1 MNRFVLT
8 NLSKRHKSFLL
19 IACIYLLLAVAVSRF
34 GPSRQILHF
43 IHADSTKIYPPGKVV
58 HDYWGNPWD
67 PTGFNPF
74 DGFIS
79 MQVLIFATVYMLMI
93 CFIGR
98 QIISS
103 FLGNHL
109 NLPQIPL
116 LFAGFLIGY
125 TTVLL
130 PLRIIYALFPV
141 RIGSVLFLIC
151 LISLCIRSIMTTSM
165 RTSQP
170 RILSSSSLI
179 VLCIFIVFIYR
190 VQSGRNFLVSD
201 SNINFLNVV
210 KLFKTTKSGF
220 AFLPT
225 WDQQSDEW
233 IFTAPGV
240 FLFESIRFDAI
251 WYLLTA
257 SFGQISLFFSV
268 YLFSLNSFRKVSS
281 SRWLGLGAWF
291 PSCLIFFSTP
301 SWLPSSYVSLF
312 GGQNPVIYLGHAGRY
327 VGLILPCILVFLFEQ
342 KSFERD
348 KTYLLQFLFFAG
360 IGFMSIHLALY
371 FILIGFILTF
381 IKPISRRGQ
390 SKPTLHFI
398 TLISQK
404 KFIFAPALVG
414 LLFVYTLIHRDI
426 SPGVT
431 STTEIFSWTGLIL
444 LFGSCIS
451 LFLYKVSFRDVS
463 VKLELFVHFRRY
475 FFYGLALFIGFVF
488 SGNTLL
494 TFEPFRDGYRW
505 VGSVFPSFLVDPY
518 TRGVGDVIPFNV
530 LRFSGTECWVTG
542 HCVSVWGFIGAYGI
556 VIFLV
561 SIALILF
568 PTNGEQLTVNETL
581 FALTLIL
588 FPLMFFIVDF
598 TGGTE
603 LISSWVKT
611 RFLEPAYYSLL
622 VLSWLSIA
630 RFQKY
635 RGLFLVIS
643 ALWFLPLIVIRVLPQ
658 IVTNLVW
665 LVKQVI

>member
-1 MNRFVLT
+1 MNTFAAT
-8 NLSKRHKSFLL
+8 NLFRRHKSILL
-19 IACIYLLLAVAVSRF
+19 IACIYLLLAVGVSRF

-43 IHADSTKIYPPGKVV
+43 IHADSNKVYPPGKVV
-58 HDYWGNPWD
+58 YDYWGNPWD
-67 PTGFNPF
+67 SAGFNPF

-79 MQVLIFATVYMLMI
+79 LQVLIFASIYMLMI

-98 QIISS
+98 AIISS
-103 FLGNHL
+103 FLGHRP

-116 LFAGFLIGY
+116 LFSGFLIGY

-130 PLRIIYALFPV
+130 PLRIVYALLPV
-141 RIGSVLFLIC
+141 RIGSVLIFIC
-151 LISLCIRSIMTTSM
+151 LISLCIKSIKNSPM

-170 RILSSSSLI
+170 KFLI
-179 VLCIFIVFIYR
+179 SGFLIAMCIFIAFIYR

-201 SNINFLNVV
+201 SNIYFLNIV
-210 KLFKTTKSGF
+210 KLFKTTKNGF
-220 AFLPT
+220 DFLPT

-233 IFTAPGV
+233 LFTAPGV
-240 FLFESIRFDAI
+240 FLFESSTHDAI

-257 SFGQISLFFSV
+257 SFGQLSLFFSV
-268 YLFSLNSFRKVSS
+268 YLFSFNSFRKVTSS
-281 SRWLGLGAWF
+281 QWLRLSAWV

-301 SWLPSSYVSLF
+301 SWLPSGYVSLF

-327 VGLILPCILVFLFEQ
+327 VGLILPCILVFLFEH

-348 KTYLLQFLFFAG
+348 KTHLLQFLFFAG

-381 IKPISRRGQ
+381 IKPIRSHGQWKPSLRSATSISR
-390 SKPTLHFI
+390 KNIVFL
-398 TLISQK
+398 
-404 KFIFAPALVG
+404 PALLG
-414 LLFVYTLIHRDI
+414 LLLVYIFNHRDI
-426 SPGVT
+426 SPGST
-431 STTEIFSWTGLIL
+431 STLNLFSWTSLIL
-444 LFGSCIS
+444 LFGSCMSLFMYRIS
-451 LFLYKVSFRDVS
+451 LLGVPAN
-463 VKLELFVHFRRY
+463 LEIVAHFRRY
-475 FFYGLALFIGFVF
+475 IFYGLALSIGFVL

-494 TFEPFRDGYRW
+494 TFEPFRQGYKW
-505 VGSVFPSFLVDPY
+505 VGSIFPSFLIDPY
-518 TRGVGDVIPFNV
+518 SRGVGAATPFNV

-542 HCVSVWGFIGAYGI
+542 HCLSVWGFIGAYGLI
-556 VIFLV
+556 ILLASV
-561 SIALILF
+561 ALSLF
-568 PTNGEQLTVNETL
+568 PIGGEHLRINETL
-581 FALTLIL
+581 FSLTLIL

-630 RFQKY
+630 RLRKY
-635 RGLFLVIS
+635 RGLFLVVS
-643 ALWFLPLIVIRVLPQ
+643 ALWFLPLIVARIFPQ

-665 LVKQVI
+665 VFKQVI

>member
-1 MNRFVLT
+1 MNRFAVT
-8 NLSKRHKSFLL
+8 NLSRRHKSFLL
-19 IACIYLLLAVAVSRF
+19 AACVYLLLAVGVSRF

-67 PTGFNPF
+67 ASGFNPF

-79 MQVLIFATVYMLMI
+79 LQVLIFATVYMLMI

-98 QIISS
+98 AIIAS

-109 NLPQIPL
+109 NLPQIPF

-130 PLRIIYALFPV
+130 PLRIVYALLPV
-141 RIGSVLFLIC
+141 RIGSVLIFIC
-151 LISLCIRSIMTTSM
+151 LISLCIKSIKTTPM

-170 RILSSSSLI
+170 SILFSGFLI
-179 VLCIFIVFIYR
+179 VMCIFIAFIYR

-210 KLFKTTKSGF
+210 KLFKTTKNGLD
-220 AFLPT
+220 FLPT

-233 IFTAPGV
+233 FFTAPGV
-240 FLFESIRFDAI
+240 FLFESSRYDAI

-257 SFGQISLFFSV
+257 SFGQLSLFFSV
-268 YLFSLNSFRKVSS
+268 YLFSLNSFRKVSTS
-281 SRWLGLGAWF
+281 QWLRLGAWV

-301 SWLPSSYVSLF
+301 SWLPSGYVSLF

-342 KSFERD
+342 KSFDRD
-348 KTYLLQFLFFAG
+348 KTHLLQFLFFAG
-360 IGFMSIHLALY
+360 IGFMSIHLAFY

-381 IKPISRRGQ
+381 IKPIRSRGQ
-390 SKPTLHFI
+390 SKPTLRSL
-398 TLISQK
+398 TLIPHK
-404 KFIFAPALVG
+404 KLIFSPALAG
-414 LLFVYTLIHRDI
+414 LLSVYVFNHRDV

-431 STTEIFSWTGLIL
+431 SSTEILSWTSIIL
-444 LFGSCIS
+444 LFGSCMS
-451 LFLYKVSFRDVS
+451 LFLYKVSIRDVP
-463 VKLELFVHFRRY
+463 VKLGLFAHFRRY
-475 FFYGLALFIGFVF
+475 IFYGLALFTGFIL

-505 VGSVFPSFLVDPY
+505 VGSVFPSFLIDPY
-518 TRGVGDVIPFNV
+518 TRGVGAVTPFNV
-530 LRFSGTECWVTG
+530 LRFSGTECWMTG
-542 HCVSVWGFIGAYGI
+542 HCLSVWGFIGAYGI
-556 VIFLV
+556 VILLA

-568 PTNGEQLTVNETL
+568 PTNGEQSTINETL
-581 FALTLIL
+581 FALSLIL

-611 RFLEPAYYSLL
+611 RFLEPAYYCLL
-622 VLSWLSIA
+622 VLSWLSVAKIH
-630 RFQKY
+630 KY

-643 ALWFLPLIVIRVLPQ
+643 ALWFLPLIVMRVSPQ
-658 IVTNLVW
+658 IVANFVW
-665 LVKQVI
+665 VFKQVI